1 MSGYLPKNRIN
12 VSLGLVLAATMGLG
26 AFSLIGVAVV
36 ANDLTKDLGLS
47 VTFFGAAVSV
57 NTIVGAVFA
66 PLGGRISDKVG
77 GKKTCVSVL
86 FLSAFGLGIMAIANN
101 KWVLIGGLIVAGFPQ
116 GLSLIHISEPTRPY

>member
-66 PLGGRISDKVG
+66 PL
-77 GKKTCVSVL
+77 
-86 FLSAFGLGIMAIANN
+86 
-101 KWVLIGGLIVAGFPQ
+101 
-116 GLSLIHISEPTRPY
+116 